1 MSIGVRFAHFFDPEK
16 QLDQVDDS
24 VGLVGIS
31 PGGEDVV
38 ETEFVAWLR
47 VNTIAVYS
55 TESLSD
61 VLFDLIYRD
70 RVCQH

>member
-38 ETEFVAWLR
+38 ETEFVA
-47 VNTIAVYS
+47 
-55 TESLSD
+55 
-61 VLFDLIYRD
+61 
-70 RVCQH
+70 